1 MKTRQSNRH
10 RGFTLI
16 ELLVVIAI
24 IAVLA
29 AAGFAA
35 GNAAI
40 KKGKKVTCLAAA
52 TAVESAV
59 NQFYNEYGRLPN
71 VGDTCTTNSGSGIE
85 LVTILLGKEASTSTM
100 QNTKQINFLVG
111 MKEGKS
117 KKNGLIYASGGSSIE
132 GLFDPWGNGYE
143 VSLDQ
148 DYDEEIPNPI
158 ESESDKKILRG
169 RRVAVWSKG
178 PKQKSPDID
187 NVKTW

>member
-1 MKTRQSNRH
+1 MKTRQSNRL
-10 RGFTLI
+10 RGFTLV

-40 KKGKKVTCLAAA
+40 KRAKKVTCLAAA
-52 TAVESAV
+52 TAVESGV
-59 NQFYNEYGRLPN
+59 TQFYNEYGRLPN
-71 VGDTCTTNSGSGIE
+71 VGETCTTNSGSGVE
-85 LVTILLGKEASTSTM
+85 LVSILLGKEATSTTM
-100 QNTKQINFLVG
+100 QNSKQINYLAS

-148 DYDEEIPNPI
+148 NYDEEITDPI
-158 ESESDKKILRG
+158 ESGKTLRG

-178 PKQKSPDID
+178 PKQKKPDID